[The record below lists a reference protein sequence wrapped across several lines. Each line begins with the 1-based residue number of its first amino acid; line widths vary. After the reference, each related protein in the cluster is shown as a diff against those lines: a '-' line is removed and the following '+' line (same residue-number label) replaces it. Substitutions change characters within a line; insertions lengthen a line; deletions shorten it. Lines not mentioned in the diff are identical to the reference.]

1 MKLVDFPEIYW
12 YMACMLALHSRIH
25 RFLRAAMAVIP
36 LLLLVST
43 PAFAGAEIQN
53 IRHWTAPDQTRVVFD
68 VSDGIVFTVHKEAD
82 RIYIDFPDA
91 TLRDS
96 LPASIGMNKPAI
108 EKIVM
113 GRGPRDNLRAE
124 LHLPEGT
131 VSKVFRLKRFQ
142 DRPERVV
149 VDLRLPAL
157 EKEESET
164 RQAVK
169 KERRERIVV
178 IDPGHGGDDPGALG
192 RHGTKEKDVVLQ
204 IGRKLRDELNGRE
217 GYRAFLTRNG
227 DYYVPFRKRVTIAKE
242 YGADLFISV
251 HADAVKGTHAR
262 GGSVYALSLT
272 GASNEAARLLATN
285 ENLSDIIGGVSEEE
299 NGEETDAILLN
310 MFQTNTINRSRLFGS
325 TVLNHMGEVGNIKF
339 ATVQHAPFRVLKLPD
354 IPSVLVETAYI
365 SNPQEEKLLKHRRH
379 QQKIAAA
386 IADAVTEFLPA
397 EETAGPDGKIVKR
410 GREERTGVALHLV
423 KRGETLDGIARKYGT
438 TLPVL
443 LKLNNRKIDDPLLWG
458 LKIKVPADAGE
469 DAVGPRKAAGSREK
483 APKQRFLTHRV
494 KRGESLGSIA
504 RDRQVSLQALLEA
517 NDMKRDDPLF
527 AGRLLK
533 IPADGTD
540 PDEAPSN
547 GKPRKKP
554 VEKRERTI
562 YYRVKKGD
570 NLTEIAR
577 RHHTSVE
584 NLMALNS
591 IQRDDPLH
599 VNRRLRVPAPAGR

>member
-1 MKLVDFPEIYW
+1 MLVLY
-12 YMACMLALHSRIH
+12 SRI
-25 RFLRAAMAVIP
+25 RPLLRAAMAVIP
-36 LLLLVST
+36 LILLMSAPVY
-43 PAFAGAEIQN
+43 AGAEIQN
-53 IRHWTAPDQTRVVFD
+53 VRHWTAPDHTRIVFD
-68 VSDGIVFTVHKEAD
+68 VSDGIVFAVRKEAG
-82 RIYIDFPDA
+82 RVFIDFQDT
-91 TLRDS
+91 TLKDS
-96 LPASIGMNKPAI
+96 LPSTIDMKKPSI
-108 EKIVM
+108 EKIVL
-113 GRGPRDNLRAE
+113 GRGPGDVLRAE

-142 DRPERVV
+142 ARPERVV
-149 VDLRLPAL
+149 VDLHLPAL
-157 EKEESET
+157 EREESET

-169 KERRERIVV
+169 KDRKDRIII

-242 YGADLFISV
+242 YGADLFVSI
-251 HADAVKGTHAR
+251 HADAVKGSHAR
-262 GGSVYALSLT
+262 GSSVYALSLS

-299 NGEETDAILLN
+299 SGEETDAILLN
-310 MFQTNTINRSRLFGS
+310 MLQTNTINQSRLFGS
-325 TVLNHMGEVGNIKF
+325 AVLNHMGNVGSIKF

-365 SNPQEEKLLKHRRH
+365 SNPEEEKLLKHRRH
-379 QQKIAAA
+379 QQRIAAA

-397 EETAGPDGKIVKR
+397 EETGGPDVKIVKR
-410 GREERTGVALHLV
+410 GRGERTGAALHLV

-438 TLPVL
+438 SLAVL

-458 LKIKVPADAGE
+458 LKIKVPAPDTGE
-469 DAVGPRKAAGSREK
+469 EAVEPRKTARDREK
-483 APKQRFLTHRV
+483 APKRRFLTHRV
-494 KRGESLGSIA
+494 KRGESLGAIA

-540 PDEAPSN
+540 SDDALSDE
-547 GKPRKKP
+547 KPKKKSAG
-554 VEKRERTI
+554 KRERMI

-584 NLMALNS
+584 SLMALNS
-591 IQRDDPLH
+591 IQRDDPLY
-599 VNRRLRVPAPAGR
+599 VNRRLRIPAPAGR